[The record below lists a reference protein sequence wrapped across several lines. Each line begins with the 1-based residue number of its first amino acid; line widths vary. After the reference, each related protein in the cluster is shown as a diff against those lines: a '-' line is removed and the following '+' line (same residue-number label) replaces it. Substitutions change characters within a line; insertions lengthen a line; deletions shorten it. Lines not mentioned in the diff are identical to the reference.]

1 MMTAMT
7 VILLRHGETAWDLVN
22 ARGWPGAANDLA
34 PLTPTGVRQAGAAA
48 EALSG
53 QPVGLLLAS
62 PMTRAM
68 QTASVVGARLG
79 VPLQVELD
87 LREWCPDQT
96 YRWTTSAEVFTA
108 YDDLLAHDGLRPEGH
123 PLRWESL
130 PEVRARA
137 RAVLAPYAASST
149 VVVAVCHEVVIHAL
163 TGVQQTPL
171 GTTRAMPVG
180 P

>member
-1 MMTAMT
+1 VP

-22 ARGWPGAANDLA
+22 VHGWPGAANDLA
-34 PLTPTGVRQAGAAA
+34 PLTPSGVRQAQAAA
-48 EALSG
+48 ELLAG
-53 QPVGLLLAS
+53 QPVEQVLTS

-79 VPLQVELD
+79 VPLQVEMD

-108 YDDLLAHDGLRPEGH
+108 YDDLLAHDGVRPEGH
-123 PLRWESL
+123 PLRWEPLS
-130 PEVRARA
+130 EVRARA
-137 RAVLAPYAASST
+137 RAVLAPYAGAPA

-163 TGVQQTPL
+163 TGEQQTQL
-171 GTTRAMPVG
+171 ATTRPLRPGA
-180 P
+180 